1 MWQGGA
7 SVRSTATVPCPR
19 HHRPQAPSSVGA
31 PLTTQPS
38 ASTAFRV
45 RWVQILMVHC
55 IAFHWSMQ
63 HSVPSHLILTIV
75 GLPPAR
81 FNKSPAGTR
90 GSSSIAGIFFIE
102 LLSTGIVRNHCHH
115 REHLNTKRNPSSVQA
130 RARLRRNSYPRTAA
144 LCHPQIYPVV
154 LVMSPMLQI
163 DHTRATVGARQ

>member
-1 MWQGGA
+1 M
-7 SVRSTATVPCPR
+7 
-19 HHRPQAPSSVGA
+19 GA

-38 ASTAFRV
+38 ASFRV
-45 RWVQILMVHC
+45 RWVQILMFGDHRIGQCVH
-55 IAFHWSMQ
+55 
-63 HSVPSHLILTIV
+63 SHLLAEILTIV

-115 REHLNTKRNPSSVQA
+115 REHLNTKRNPPSSSVEA

-154 LVMSPMLQI
+154 LVMSPMVQI